1 METKQINLCSGKP
14 AGEKIDTNLLAV
26 SEEWAKRISS
36 SLDGL
41 ASFSKNDIDNYAS
54 LARTSFEAG
63 VIRQR
68 MDIYRYGCKDICEFI
83 AQWLRRNNPCSD
95 STEELALEVQI
106 MELTDALYDKFQEMF
121 PLVTIKKEKDA

>member
-14 AGEKIDTNLLAV
+14 AGEKIDTNLLAA
-26 SEEWAKRISS
+26 SEDWAKRITSEI
-36 SLDGL
+36 DGL
-41 ASFSKNDIDNYAS
+41 AGITKNEIDNYAS

>member
-14 AGEKIDTNLLAV
+14 AGEKIDTNLMAV
-26 SEEWAKRISS
+26 SEEWAKRVTAGFDGIA
-36 SLDGL
+36 SLTKD
-41 ASFSKNDIDNYAS
+41 DIDNYAS

-68 MDIYRYGCKDICEFI
+68 MDIYRYGCKDLCEFI